1 MVVDLCLVNDLVW
14 VTISICGARIFIS
27 AIRVAFY
34 FITWFSEF
42 VGFSFGLVRDDG
54 FDIAHAALAQF
65 ESVSVED
72 FVEWIC
78 QVLGKCWLIKERK
91 YFPTIDSMFLLYGG
105 LNNVMFLWQF
115 LRG

>member
-1 MVVDLCLVNDLVW
+1 MHF
-14 VTISICGARIFIS
+14 ARIFIS
-27 AIRVAFY
+27 AIRSAFC

-72 FVEWIC
+72 FVERIC
-78 QVLGKCWLIKERK
+78 QVLGKCWLMKERK
-91 YFPTIDSMFLLYGG
+91 YFPSFDSMFLLHGG
-105 LNNVMFLWQF
+105 LNNVMFL
-115 LRG
+115 